1 LNALGIISALSGLIT
16 VIPGLEDV
24 GIVFGLGLIVWF
36 AWVGVVLFRNP
47 TPHAASA
54 EVVR

>member
-1 LNALGIISALSGLIT
+1 MISALSGLVT

-47 TPHAASA
+47 TPHAVSA